1 MAETPN
7 PAQTTM
13 PSNPLSGKWDLKAL
27 PLVVTSFEQS
37 TARSNDDARIT
48 GKQKLSAIWQF
59 IRENPKTFESEADNE
74 KDKDATVKRKSRA
87 RVVKQS
93 RERRTPEDIKAE
105 NEAKEGTRCL
115 RRATKAVEPKQARGF
130 AKTKMSLFLPKGTVE
145 FDGGTIP
152 IPAMPTEKAPERAR
166 PTLEKWRELS
176 DNTFVGDL
184 HGSKTIRDGTR
195 HTTSMV
201 TGKVGN
207 RIRTEDGSIYTLGR
221 NLEDFHSNP
230 DYKIV
235 EANDDFDFGICK

>member
-1 MAETPN
+1 MFDLFDWFPVYGRG
-7 PAQTTM
+7 TTHEPM
-13 PSNPLSGKWDLKAL
+13 TMTSNPLSGKWDLKAL

-48 GKQKLSAIWQF
+48 GKQKLSVIWQF

-93 RERRTPEDIKAE
+93 RERRTPEDIEAE
-105 NEAKEGTRCL
+105 NEAKEDARYL
-115 RRATKAVEPKQARGF
+115 RRAMKAVEPKQARGF

-145 FDGGTIP
+145 FDGRS
-152 IPAMPTEKAPERAR
+152 IPAMPTKKLPERAR
-166 PTLEKWRELS
+166 PTLENWRELL

-195 HTTSMV
+195 HTTTTV
-201 TGKVGN
+201 TGKLGN
-207 RIRTEDGSIYTLGR
+207 RIKTEDGSTYVLGR
-221 NLEDFHSNP
+221 NS
-230 DYKIV
+230 
-235 EANDDFDFGICK
+235 DDFLMKSET